1 MPSTLQVDKIIDGS
15 ATTNKELA
23 EYASGNWSWGSGV
36 PANTIINVTSLTR
49 TSTDSNTTSTPQ
61 EITGLTH
68 TISNPKSGSKFLL
81 TGVINL
87 SWDSGSTKAGFFITR
102 TDADGEVTIALGD
115 QYGASRLRL
124 TNYFYINETNYSPIP
139 LAFNFLDS
147 PNTSSSVVYKFKFS
161 NMDSSGTV
169 YVNQSETWTNATN
182 YATPIS
188 TTTIFEVAQ

>member
-49 TSTDSNTTSTPQ
+49 TSTDSHTTSTPK

-87 SWDSGSTKAGFFITR
+87 SWDSGTAKTGFFITR

-115 QYGASRLRL
+115 QNGDRLRL
-124 TNYFYINETNYSPIP
+124 TNYFYLNFQNESPIP
-139 LAFNFLDS
+139 ASFNFFDS

-161 NMDSSGTV
+161 NMDNSGTV
-169 YVNQSETWTNATN
+169 YVNRGETWNDNNTF
-182 YATPIS
+182 ATPIS